1 MRYTIQNAKKRNIYT
16 YTNTMVI
23 LHANGE
29 PNKPESIGLLLLI
42 QVSPSITD
50 IFSENTGMPQAYD
63 DF

>member
-1 MRYTIQNAKKRNIYT
+1 
-16 YTNTMVI
+16 MVI